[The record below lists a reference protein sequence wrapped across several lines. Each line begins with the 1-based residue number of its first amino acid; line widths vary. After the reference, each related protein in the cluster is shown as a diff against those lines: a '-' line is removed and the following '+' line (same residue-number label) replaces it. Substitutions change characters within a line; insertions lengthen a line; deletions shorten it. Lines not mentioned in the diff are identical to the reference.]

1 VGTHHDYTV
10 RLKSQRLADLK
21 NETLELA
28 RKLSDARASLD
39 HELAQFAGGSDAGPE
54 HLVQPSL
61 DLPEPVEFDPDAD
74 ATPAFYDGREP
85 WHDYDSPVPDEPPEP
100 SPDRTEGIVNHGR
113 HNSYPPGLSRGGKI
127 AIGTT
132 AGIVAILLVIVG
144 IVLTRS
150 GPGWPASVA
159 VVQRE
164 AARACQ
170 NPDVKAE
177 PSQIDFACARG
188 TRQVLWVFALLTS
201 KNNPNF
207 VDRET
212 GRVGLEPIGPSLGGQ
227 VAWSL
232 NLHHPYDPASPV
244 DSLSVAAR
252 AINNIIGGATLTG
265 PHGKPVVQPGLES
278 SPTNCLRYTGSAALI
293 TRKGFPRVCAEPVTA
308 SGQAALVSDVFQKW
322 IVGATTSDA
331 QDAAV
336 LFQNAKNPGDP
347 QVQAILKRLA
357 VPPSQPA

>member
-1 VGTHHDYTV
+1 MGTHHDYTV

-21 NETLELA
+21 NETLALE

-39 HELAQFAGGSDAGPE
+39 HELAQFGADADAGPE
-54 HLVQPSL
+54 HLVQASL
-61 DLPEPVEFDPDAD
+61 DLPEAVDFDPVSGG
-74 ATPAFYDGREP
+74 TSAFYDGREP
-85 WHDYDSPVPDEPPEP
+85 WHDYDSPVRDDPAEPP
-100 SPDRTEGIVNHGR
+100 PDRTEGIVNHGR

-132 AGIVAILLVIVG
+132 AGIVAILLVIVA

-177 PSQIDFACARG
+177 PSQVDFACAKG
-188 TRQVLWVFALLTS
+188 TRQILWVFALLTS
-201 KNNPNF
+201 NNNPNF
-207 VDRET
+207 ADRKT
-212 GRVGLEPIGPSLGGQ
+212 GRVGLEPITPSQGGQ

-232 NLHHPYDPASPV
+232 NLHHPYDPADPT

-252 AINNIIGGATLTG
+252 AINNIVGGATLTG
-265 PHGKPVVQPGLES
+265 SHGNPVVQPGLES
-278 SPTNCLRYTGSAALI
+278 DPANCLRYTGSAALI
-293 TRKGFPRVCAEPVTA
+293 TRKGFPDVCAKPVTTA
-308 SGQAALVSDVFQKW
+308 GQGALVSDVFRKW
-322 IVGATTSDA
+322 IVGATPSDA

-357 VPPSQPA
+357 GPATQPA

>member
-10 RLKSQRLADLK
+10 RLRSQRLADLK

-39 HELAQFAGGSDAGPE
+39 HELAEFGANADAGPE
-54 HLVQPSL
+54 QLVQASL
-61 DLPEPVEFDPDAD
+61 DLPEPVDFDRDAD
-74 ATPAFYDGREP
+74 ATSAFYDGREP
-85 WHDYDSPVPDEPPEP
+85 WHDYDSAVREEQPEP

-113 HNSYPPGLSRGGKI
+113 HNSYSPGLSRGGKI
-127 AIGTT
+127 AVGTT
-132 AGIVAILLVIVG
+132 AGIVVILLVIVA
-144 IVLTRS
+144 IVLTRG

-177 PSQIDFACARG
+177 PSQIDFACAKG

-201 KNNPNF
+201 NNNPNF
-207 VDRET
+207 ADRKT
-212 GRVGLEPIGPSLGGQ
+212 GRVGLEPITPSQGGQ

-232 NLHHPYDPASPV
+232 NLHHPYDPANPV

-265 PHGKPVVQPGLES
+265 SHGNPVVQAGLES
-278 SPTNCLRYTGSAALI
+278 KPTNCLRYTGSAALI
-293 TRKGFPRVCAEPVTA
+293 TRKGFPDVCARQVTA

-322 IVGATTSDA
+322 IVGATPGEA

-336 LFQNAKNPGDP
+336 LFQNAKNPGNP

-357 VPPSQPA
+357 GPASQPA